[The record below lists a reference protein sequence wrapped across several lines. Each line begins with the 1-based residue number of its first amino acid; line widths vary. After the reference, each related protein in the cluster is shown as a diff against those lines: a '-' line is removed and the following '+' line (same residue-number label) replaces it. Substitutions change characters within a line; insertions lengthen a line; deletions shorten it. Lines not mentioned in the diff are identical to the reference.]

1 MLKSIQKR
9 KNKLNAQRKA
19 RVRSKI
25 SGTVA
30 KPRLTV
36 FRSNKH
42 FYAQVID
49 DTRGHTLA
57 SVDGKKL
64 GLRANREDVKQIAQT
79 LGNDL
84 SSKGIESV
92 VFDRNGYLYH
102 GVVASFADALRASGI
117 KF

>member
-19 RVRSKI
+19 RVRAKI
-25 SGTVA
+25 SGTEA

-36 FRSNKH
+36 FRSNKY

-49 DTRGHTLA
+49 DTKGHTLA
-57 SVDGKKL
+57 AVDGKKL
-64 GLRANREDVKQIAQT
+64 GLKSNREDVKQLAEA
-79 LGNDL
+79 LGKDL
-84 SSKGIESV
+84 SSKGIEAV

-102 GVVASFADALRASGI
+102 GVVASFADALRATGI